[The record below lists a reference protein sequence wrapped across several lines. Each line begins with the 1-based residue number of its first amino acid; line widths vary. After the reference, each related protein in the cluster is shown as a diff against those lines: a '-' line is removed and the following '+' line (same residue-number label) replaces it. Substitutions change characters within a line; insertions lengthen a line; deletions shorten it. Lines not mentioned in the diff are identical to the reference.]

1 MAASECQR
9 VRLWRWR
16 RNPLRRRCDVIEAWV
31 VLCGWLFALS
41 GAVFG
46 GLAAADAV
54 VRSAEQQRAE
64 SHKVTAVLVKD
75 AEDPGPARVTSD
87 HLVWSTVRWTDPNG
101 VVRTDDARVPPKTK
115 AGGKVAVWTD
125 HTGVLPKQ
133 PLSETEILL
142 HSVAGGVLAGA
153 GAAGVVLGSA
163 WVVRLGMERRRLEQ
177 WAAEWERLDT
187 PWGWKTG

>member
-1 MAASECQR
+1 

-31 VLCGWLFALS
+31 VLCGWLFALA

-46 GLAAADAV
+46 GLVAADAV

-64 SHKVTAVLVKD
+64 SQQVTAVLVKD
-75 AEDPGPARVTSD
+75 AEEPGPARVTTD
-87 HLVWSTVRWTDPNG
+87 HLVWATVRWTDSDG
-101 VVRTDDARVPPKTK
+101 SVRTDEARVPPKTK
-115 AGGKVAVWTD
+115 AGGKVEVWTD
-125 HTGVLPKQ
+125 RHGVLPKE
-133 PLSETEILL
+133 PLSETEIMM
-142 HSVAGGVLAGA
+142 HSIAGGVLAGT
-153 GAAGVVLGSA
+153 GAAGLVLGSA
-163 WVVRLGMERRRLEQ
+163 WVVRLGLERRRMEQ